1 MTNKTAACGSGDSKR
16 RIVHIITGLYR
27 GGAEANLY
35 RLICATRDS
44 WDATVISLA
53 DEGIYGGPLRSL
65 GVSVLCCRM
74 NEVGQ
79 GVPGFVRLLR
89 FVRHSRADVVQTWMY
104 HADLLGGVAAR
115 LLGFDVV
122 LWAIRN
128 LRFSPGRRSWSARAS
143 CWLCARLSKTMP
155 VAIVSCSTQAAIEH
169 RRRGYAADK
178 LLVIPNGYDCA
189 RLRPDKPAGQ
199 LVRTAWGILPTQFL
213 VGMVA
218 RWDPVK
224 DHANLLAALQP
235 LVREHDHVRCA
246 LIGPGMHEG
255 NRALSELLQRH
266 ALRSKVVLAGPRDD
280 IGAVMNAL
288 DLHVLSSLSEA
299 FPNVVAEAMA
309 CGTPC
314 VVTDVGDA
322 SVIVGDQGWRVPAG
336 DPAALCQ
343 AMRAAMARLA
353 SGEAESLRTAC
364 RQRILQNFSQEK
376 MAGAYEDAWSK
387 AIGGRRSSL
396 AAQPG
401 GDDAGT

>member
-1 MTNKTAACGSGDSKR
+1 MTNRAAACRSGDSKR
-16 RIVHIITGLYR
+16 RILHIITGLYR

-53 DEGIYGGPLRSL
+53 DEGFYGGPLRSL
-65 GVSVLCCRM
+65 GVNVLCCRM

-79 GVPGFVRLLR
+79 AVPGFMRLLR

-115 LLGFDVV
+115 LLGFDAV

-128 LRFSPGRRSWSARAS
+128 LRFNRGRRSWSARAA

-169 RRRGYAADK
+169 RRRGYAAHK

-189 RLRPDKPAGQ
+189 QLRPDKPAGQ
-199 LVRTAWGILPTQFL
+199 LVRSGWGILPTQFL

-218 RWDPVK
+218 RWDPLK
-224 DHANLLAALQP
+224 DHANLLAALQA
-235 LVREHDHVRCA
+235 LAREHDHVRCA
-246 LIGPGMHEG
+246 LIGPGMHED

-288 DLHVLSSLSEA
+288 DLHVLSSLGEA

-336 DPAALCQ
+336 DPAALYQ

-387 AIGGRRSSL
+387 AIGGHRSSL